1 MKIKLTRKTRIEKSQ
16 QGKNI
21 SKRLRFCS
29 IFLKVERTYEHPE
42 WSTHTLGFRF
52 LSVGPKDFLQIATQA
67 QAGPSIWE
75 DGTNSILLSHDLTP
89 VGYPSTAFF
98 RPQENGFKIFL
109 LLNIGIPAS
118 HNVSHLP
125 GKLIKN
131 NRSHGLP
138 TETEK

>member
-1 MKIKLTRKTRIEKSQ
+1 MKIKLTRKTWIEKSQ
-16 QGKNI
+16 KGKTLRRGSDFVPY
-21 SKRLRFCS
+21 SK
-29 IFLKVERTYEHPE
+29 LKEHPE

-98 RPQENGFKIFL
+98 GPRENGFKIFL

-138 TETEK
+138 TEKEKEC